1 MLGFSHPVSAEHR
14 SSSLPLLICHYPDT
28 DILLTVN
35 STMEEDCVCP
45 VHLEGQQ
52 GVSLVSLQPPFSN
65 ASMFDQTQ
73 IQEFRGEYGEKGD

>member
-1 MLGFSHPVSAEHR
+1 LSKCTHV
-14 SSSLPLLICHYPDT
+14 
-28 DILLTVN
+28 
-35 STMEEDCVCP
+35 

-73 IQEFRGEYGEKGD
+73 IQEFKEVNMGRRETEVWSSAWYTIDA